1 MENRIIVSTAKENI
15 SEFQNIMFETD
26 KFLNADALKRKP
38 YYKSRTA
45 TELEYDVFV
54 ALKECAKG
62 TVFENTFELISGK
75 HFPDIIANKFFGV
88 EVKSTEKDHWF
99 STGGSILE
107 TTRNKDV
114 EKIYMTFGKMGGNP
128 IEFLSKPYAQ
138 CLSEIAVTHSPR
150 YKIDMKI
157 QEKNEKTIFEKMGVD
172 YDYFRKNN
180 PISITQKYYKSQL
193 KSGESLWWI
202 GDENPY
208 EKTVPITL
216 RIWNTLSS
224 NEKKIICAECFALF
238 PEIFAS
244 DFNRVA
250 LWLTT
255 HKNIVNP
262 HIRDM
267 FSAGGQKEIITQN
280 GVLLRMPAVFFK
292 IQQHS
297 ELIKQIIEKTE
308 KETLTEYWQEKIQN
322 DRINQFCKLIVKQ
335 VRNVDTELAFDIL
348 KYIFQAP

>member
-224 NEKKIICAECFALF
+224 NEKKIIC
-238 PEIFAS
+238 
-244 DFNRVA
+244 
-250 LWLTT
+250 
-255 HKNIVNP
+255 
-262 HIRDM
+262 
-267 FSAGGQKEIITQN
+267 Q
-280 GVLLRMPAVFFK
+280 
-292 IQQHS
+292 
-297 ELIKQIIEKTE
+297 
-308 KETLTEYWQEKIQN
+308 
-322 DRINQFCKLIVKQ
+322 
-335 VRNVDTELAFDIL
+335 
-348 KYIFQAP
+348 